1 MVGLVHNLC
10 EPGFFGGSKFF
21 EFDRWFLSTFGLLVI
36 FVISSVFCSWVPS
49 VFGAVG
55 GHLLISVSVLVSF
68 SLFAAWVAFVGL

>member
-10 EPGFFGGSKFF
+10 EPGFFGDSKFV

-36 FVISSVFCSWVPS
+36 FVISPGCCSWFPS

-55 GHLLISVSVLVSF
+55 CLLLVSVFLVSPL
-68 SLFAAWVAFVGL
+68 SLFAAWVAFIGL